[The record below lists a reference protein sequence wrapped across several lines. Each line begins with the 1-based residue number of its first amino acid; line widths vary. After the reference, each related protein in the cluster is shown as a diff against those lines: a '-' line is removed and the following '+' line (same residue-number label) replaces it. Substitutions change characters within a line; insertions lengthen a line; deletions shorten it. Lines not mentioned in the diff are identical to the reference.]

1 MNYEWWYE
9 WNSIVSYLLPLFSK
23 HTHVVSCKHQGS
35 LKIIVVCGSSITNH
49 LALSTACSRSC
60 EKLPSYSMTCYTAS
74 SLPSH
79 RKSTSLW
86 RGTAEQTHAT
96 SFHKCRLRKR
106 SCRSVNWREGKG
118 KGKGN
123 QMWYVMTHSEVG
135 RLFREWWCEELDAW
149 WEEQKMWWAWVLVV
163 VYCMKL
169 KREIMKNKDGLLTIT
184 DARLFEY
191 MYHGCLQWLATKGTR
206 YRS

>member
-1 MNYEWWYE
+1 MSFPANTKEVLKSLSFAAHQSPIILHYLQRVPDPAKNYRAIAWPV
-9 WNSIVSYLLPLFSK
+9 IQQ
-23 HTHVVSCKHQGS
+23 VVF
-35 LKIIVVCGSSITNH
+35 
-49 LALSTACSRSC
+49 
-60 EKLPSYSMTCYTAS
+60 P
-74 SLPSH
+74 PH